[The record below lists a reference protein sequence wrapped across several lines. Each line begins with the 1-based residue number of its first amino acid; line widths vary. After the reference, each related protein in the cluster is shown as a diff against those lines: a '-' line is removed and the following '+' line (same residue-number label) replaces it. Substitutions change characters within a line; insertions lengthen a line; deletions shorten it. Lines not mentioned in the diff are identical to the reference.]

1 MVHRAFCIL
10 IALPIHAVALHG
22 PVFPPTPPDPT
33 PPPTGVP
40 YSGPGDG
47 RPSGPGTPS
56 PSGPGAGATSGSPVP
71 GAGASTGGPAS
82 GRGNGLGPA
91 SGGIARHVE
100 PTWDMWWLYHREE
113 FLELKRVLAD
123 SGVRSRDELVEID
136 AKTQFA
142 HVREAL
148 CAALDQREHPEL
160 TLGAMV
166 AAARIGDRG
175 EHPESLSFGPR
186 IRALLSSPRSELAD
200 LAALSL
206 GVLAS
211 TSELSGL
218 EAVARDNEAGR
229 RLVGSRSVSQR
240 QRCFAAYGL
249 GLYGARSQDTRE
261 RQLIARALTDLLQR
275 EDGRSLEL
283 DIACIQA
290 LSIVPLPME
299 RTESRTA
306 AWISRQTQVR
316 FLSEFAARPA
326 LPQIVEAHALV
337 ALGQLAPHSNPTVT
351 EQALHRSFQRLRDPA
366 TPAPIRAAAA
376 QALTAAG
383 DADADAIDAQIGR
396 ELTRSAQVRDMSER
410 ASALIGLAETARR
423 SGTGETPLARR
434 DALRREL
441 IAGLESGRARIV
453 AWSALAIGILEHGV
467 MAEGSAGDNTTR
479 EALRKA
485 LARSQTTEERSA
497 LAVAI
502 GLARDPEGAALLHQ
516 MLESESEDT
525 LRGYLALGLGLAGRA
540 DSAPR
545 LRELALSSRNK
556 PFLLEQS
563 AIALALLGDRTLA
576 PALIEQLK
584 ESRSLAA
591 QAWLSRTIGMISESE
606 SVSALLKIVLDDK
619 LGQDPRAQAALALGR
634 ILDPLPLPWIQPY
647 SSTLDYRNPTAA
659 MIAGDGSGLLEL
671 Q

>member
-1 MVHRAFCIL
+1 MLLRACCLL
-10 IALPIHAVALHG
+10 IALPLPLGARHG
-22 PVFPPTPPDPT
+22 PIFPPTPPDPSYPPSGT
-33 PPPTGVP
+33 PYT
-40 YSGPGDG
+40 GPGDA

-56 PSGPGAGATSGSPVP
+56 SSGPGAGATSGSPAP

-91 SGGIARHVE
+91 SGGIARYLE

-211 TSELSGL
+211 ASELSSL
-218 EAVARDNEAGR
+218 ESVARDNEAGR
-229 RLVGSRSVSQR
+229 KLVGSRGVSQR

-275 EDGRSLEL
+275 EDGRSQEL

-326 LPQIVEAHALV
+326 IPQIVESHALV
-337 ALGQLAPHSNPTVT
+337 ALGQLAAQSAPEVR
-351 EQALHRSFQRLRDPA
+351 ERALERSFQRLRDPA
-366 TPAPIRAAAA
+366 TPATVRAAAA
-376 QALTAAG
+376 QALAAAG
-383 DADADAIDAQIGR
+383 DADADLIDAHIGR
-396 ELTRSAQVRDMSER
+396 ELVRSAQVRDMSER
-410 ASALIGLAETARR
+410 AGALIGLAETARR

-434 DALRREL
+434 DALRKEL
-441 IAGLESGRARIV
+441 LGGLDSGRARV
-453 AWSALAIGILEHGV
+453 AAWSALALGVLEHGL
-467 MAEGSAGDNTTR
+467 MSEGGAGDTATR

-485 LARSQTTEERSA
+485 MASSQTTEARGA
-497 LAVAI
+497 LAIAI
-502 GLARDPEGAALLHQ
+502 GLSRDPDGAAALHKA
-516 MLESESEDT
+516 LESESEDT

-540 DSAPR
+540 ESAPA
-545 LRELALSSRNK
+545 LRELALNSKNK

-563 AIALALLGDRTLA
+563 AVALALLGDRTLA

-606 SVSALLKIVLDDK
+606 SVPALLQLLQDEK

-634 ILDPLPLPWIQPY
+634 ILDPQPLPWIQPY
-647 SSTLDYRNPTAA
+647 CSSLDYRNPTAA